1 MTRKF
6 GLRHSYV
13 LIDAYYVDV
22 MQTYYVLIIYNFG
35 YTWAT
40 RDLTHESMCGILHI
54 NDVDHKPTWATH
66 GLHMNLHILHV

>member
-1 MTRKF
+1 
-6 GLRHSYV
+6 
-13 LIDAYYVDV
+13 
-22 MQTYYVLIIYNFG
+22 MQQTASARQAECLAVIMMLESTAHIYNFG

>member
-1 MTRKF
+1 MTRRHPRSDAAFAK
-6 GLRHSYV
+6 LRFATFS
-13 LIDAYYVDV
+13 LESNS
-22 MQTYYVLIIYNFG
+22 IYNFG